1 DLSPFSVAVITRPR
15 CKCPRC
21 SPSLLA
27 GLPKEKRRRPLPHA
41 ATDFINWSL
50 ANRRLQFHKRRQPFI
65 RSHSEMLSAAA
76 MRSCMRTSLASLAAK
91 QDSWL
96 QARAAGSAEIRSRNH
111 LTRNRPSVCEIMRD
125 TRQAANMRCVSDV
138 GSESRLQRLGALIA
152 LVGALSLAAY
162 GQPSP
167 SSGTTSTPDSVL
179 ARSFVVPRSV
189 A

>member
-1 DLSPFSVAVITRPR
+1 MAPNKERALRSLPPFSVAVITRPR

-91 QDSWL
+91 QDSRL
-96 QARAAGSAEIRSRNH
+96 QARRGLRRDPVAESFNSKQTVGVRNNERHEAGSEH
-111 LTRNRPSVCEIMRD
+111 EMR
-125 TRQAANMRCVSDV
+125 
-138 GSESRLQRLGALIA
+138 
-152 LVGALSLAAY
+152 
-162 GQPSP
+162 
-167 SSGTTSTPDSVL
+167 
-179 ARSFVVPRSV
+179 
-189 A
+189 